1 MEDST
6 QKKMTS
12 VMWTAFSQAR
22 TLASEDRS
30 PKPWQLP
37 RGVEPASKHKS
48 RTEVWEP
55 SPRFQKM
62 CGNAWMPRPKF
73 AAGAEPPWRTSAR
86 SVWKGNMGSETPHRV
101 PTGTPPGGAVRRG
114 PPSSRPQNGRSTD
127 SLHRVPGK
135 ATNTQCQAAKAA
147 RR

>member
-1 MEDST
+1 MGPWLRNILQTLGIILLIVIIIVSLMCCILLKVLNVSENF
-6 QKKMTS
+6 
-12 VMWTAFSQAR
+12 AAR

-73 AAGAEPPWRTSAR
+73 AAGAEPPWRTSA
-86 SVWKGNMGSETPHRV
+86 
-101 PTGTPPGGAVRRG
+101 
-114 PPSSRPQNGRSTD
+114 SSTIVNVSPDMNQVDYKTDIRGRS
-127 SLHRVPGK
+127 K
-135 ATNTQCQAAKAA
+135 MAE
-147 RR
+147 